1 MHNAKEAIST
11 YLPQWIYRPH
21 GNMNH
26 RLTQLMTGHGC
37 FRRFLYRIR
46 KADSRTC
53 LQCLILGNAIFEDT
67 AEHTLF
73 ECIAWNDERRDMMAV
88 LKDPHGLMS
97 SMKFVSLKRTGR
109 HYAQKVIQKKEDSE
123 KARERERE
131 IETGT

>member
-88 LKDPHGLMS
+88 LKCRSTWPD
-97 SMKFVSLKRTGR
+97 
-109 HYAQKVIQKKEDSE
+109 VINEVCKSQENWKALCPEGHSE
-123 KARERERE
+123 ERRL
-131 IETGT
+131 